1 MTCRISPEIPPPML
15 IACYF
20 CRRQGQRCENWELCI
35 VLALG
40 ECIILNTGHQH
51 IFYKP
56 TSAVL
61 WLKMGYRFEICIIF
75 MQQFTTIIGKGSKWK
90 IYLKEIG
97 RPSDVAENRVPCLHW
112 SLKPSI
118 LIFISTLLCNV
129 LLHDTY

>member
-1 MTCRISPEIPPPML
+1 ML

-20 CRRQGQRCENWELCI
+20 AEEDRNGDVKTENFVCI

-40 ECIILNTGHQH
+40 ECIIVNTGHQH

-112 SLKPSI
+112 SLKPAI